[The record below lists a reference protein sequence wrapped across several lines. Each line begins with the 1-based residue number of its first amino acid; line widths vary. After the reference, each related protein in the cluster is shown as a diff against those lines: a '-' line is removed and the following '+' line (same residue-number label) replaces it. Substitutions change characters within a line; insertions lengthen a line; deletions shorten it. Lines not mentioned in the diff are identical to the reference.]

1 MKPVKLRGSLPASLC
16 PFRVDG
22 SIDEDAFSAHVR
34 WLVVA
39 SRGGGVVCNGHAGE
53 VGSLTR
59 VERRRVVEL
68 AVREAGGRA
77 PVVAG
82 IYTDST
88 IEAGN
93 LALDAAEAG
102 ADALLVFP
110 PSVFGGGGNRI
121 PEMPIEFVRAVA
133 KAVDIPLVVF
143 QYPIAGLG
151 YSTDTLLRL
160 TEIPTLVGVK
170 EGSDHLPTYER
181 NLRAI
186 KHARPEV
193 SVLTTNNTMLFAS
206 TALGADGILSGSGS
220 VVADLHHDLFEAIQ
234 RGDLASAR
242 RINDRIWPL
251 TQAFYCDPPVNMHNR
266 MKVALEYLGRQP
278 AALVRPPLQP
288 LGAKERRRIV
298 EGVRAAGL
306 TPDGE
311 LFGTAVARAAE

>member
-16 PFRVDG
+16 PFRADG
-22 SIDEDAFSAHVR
+22 SIDEDAFLSHVR
-34 WLVVA
+34 WLVDA

-59 VERRRVVEL
+59 AERRRVIEL
-68 AVREAGGRA
+68 AVREAAGRA

-88 IEAGN
+88 AEATY
-93 LALDAAEAG
+93 LAQDAAEAG
-102 ADALLVFP
+102 ANALLIFP

-121 PEMPIEFVRAVA
+121 PEMPIQFVRAIA
-133 KAVDIPLVVF
+133 GAIDIPLVIF

-151 YSTDTLLRL
+151 YATETLLRL
-160 TEIPTLVGVK
+160 IEIPTVVGIK

-181 NLRAI
+181 NLRAV
-186 KHARPEV
+186 KQARPEV
-193 SVLTTNNTMLFAS
+193 AVLTTNNTMLFSS

-220 VVADLHHDLFEAIQ
+220 VVADLHADLFDAIQ
-234 RGDLASAR
+234 RGDLATAQ

-251 TQAFYCDPPVNMHNR
+251 TQVFYCDPLVNMHNR

-278 AALVRPPLQP
+278 AAVVRPPLQP
-288 LGAKERRRIV
+288 LGAEERRRIV

-306 TPDGE
+306 RADADMT
-311 LFGTAVARAAE
+311 ARAAD